1 MLGSGGVDMERSDEV
16 IKIDVV
22 EALSRDSRVNSARI
36 MVRVENGDVI
46 LSGDAPTLYTLYVA
60 SELAA
65 CVHGVRSVHSEL
77 GVSRPPAGPSDATIR
92 NSAEQILR
100 WNASISAGRIGVRV
114 DAGVLTLEGEVD
126 AYWKRSRAEL
136 LMLDIE
142 GIVGVINKLAV
153 APELVPQDRVI
164 ADDVKSAIER
174 CTCMQRDCIT
184 VEVNQGLVTLTGRV
198 PSLWSKH
205 NTPQL
210 VESIL
215 GVKGVIDKLVVAQ
228 RD

>member
-1 MLGSGGVDMERSDEV
+1 MERSDDL
-16 IKIDVV
+16 IRSDVV
-22 EALSRDSRVNSARI
+22 EALSRDSRINSARI
-36 MVRVENGDVI
+36 TVAVENGSVL
-46 LSGDAPTLYTLYVA
+46 LSGDAPTLYTIHVA
-60 SELAA
+60 RELAA
-65 CVHGVRSVHSEL
+65 CVHGVHSVHSEL
-77 GVSRPPAGPSDATIR
+77 GVSRPPAGPSDAAIT
-92 NSAEQILR
+92 NYAEQILR
-100 WNASISAGRIGVRV
+100 WNASISAGRIGVCV
-114 DAGVLTLEGEVD
+114 DGGVVTLEGEVD

-153 APELVPQDRVI
+153 VPELMPQDQVI

-174 CTCMQRDCIT
+174 CTCMRRDSIT
-184 VEVNQGLVTLTGRV
+184 VEVNQGLVTLTGHV

-205 NTPQL
+205 NTPHL

-215 GVKGVIDKLVVAQ
+215 GVKGVIDNLVVAG